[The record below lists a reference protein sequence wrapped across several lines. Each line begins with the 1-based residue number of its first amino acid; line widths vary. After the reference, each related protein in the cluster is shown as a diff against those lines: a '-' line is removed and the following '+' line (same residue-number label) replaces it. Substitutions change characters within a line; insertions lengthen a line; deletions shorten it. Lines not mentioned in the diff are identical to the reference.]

1 MFFDFAEKY
10 KEVRFAIQD
19 GKTYIFSLAKFSLKL
34 YNLLVKKYHKT
45 GYDVL
50 FIEYINNFWYNKKFM
65 SENVKN
71 C

>member
-1 MFFDFAEKY
+1 MK
-10 KEVRFAIQD
+10 K
-19 GKTYIFSLAKFSLKL
+19 YIFSLAKFSLKL

-45 GYDVL
+45 GYSVL